1 MAMMNALFL
10 FNGTDAE
17 GRTSCL
23 RIAEG
28 RIAEP
33 HAKAGDLRIDLQG
46 ARLLPGLVNAHDHL
60 QLNALPRLK
69 YRETYENAA
78 QWSADID
85 PRLQLDPQLR
95 AHRALPRFYRLLIG
109 GLKNLLSGVTT
120 VAHHDPGHA
129 MLHAPGFPV
138 RVLDQMGWAHSLAL
152 DGEESVQQSERRT
165 PDGQPWIVHAAE
177 GTDAAAADEF
187 DRLEALGC
195 IGPRT
200 VLVHGLALSEAQQRR
215 LVQAGAGLVW
225 CPGSNLHLFG
235 RTLEVKAL
243 DRLPRLALASDSR
256 ISGEQD
262 LLAELALARRLT
274 GWDEPRLQALVSTQ
288 AADLLGLQDR
298 GSLAP
303 GHLADVLLLPPEL
316 PLSQA
321 RRSDLRGVLVGGELR
336 YADFDL
342 ATAFGDAAN
351 LVPVRVDDK
360 PKALLSS
367 LAATLRGISL
377 QEPGLGVGEVAVL
390 RAKRW
395 AAPEPA
401 RLAMCLSVDPTSI
414 AVPSGDRPA
423 YAPGE
428 GLQ

>member
-10 FNGTDAE
+10 FNGSDAG
-17 GRTSCL
+17 GRPTCL
-23 RIAEG
+23 RIADG
-28 RIAEP
+28 RITEP
-33 HAKAGDLRIDLQG
+33 EARSGDLRIDLQG
-46 ARLLPGLVNAHDHL
+46 ARLLPGLINAHDHL

-152 DGEESVQQSERRT
+152 DGEEAVQLSERRT
-165 PDGQPWIVHAAE
+165 PDAQPWIIHAAE
-177 GTDAAAADEF
+177 GVDAAAGAEF

-200 VLVHGLALSEAQQRR
+200 VLVHGLALREAQQRR

-225 CPGSNLHLFG
+225 CPGSNFHLFG
-235 RTLEVKAL
+235 RTLDPDAL
-243 DRLPRLALASDSR
+243 SRLPRLALASDSR
-256 ISGEQD
+256 ISGERD

-288 AADLLGLQDR
+288 AANLLGLQDR
-298 GSLAP
+298 GALEP
-303 GHLADVLLLPPEL
+303 GQLADVLLLPPGL

-321 RRSDLRGVLVGGELR
+321 RRSDVRGVLVGGELR
-336 YADFDL
+336 YADPDL
-342 ATAFGDAAN
+342 ARAFGDAAD

-360 PKALLSS
+360 PKALLAS

-377 QEPGLGVGEVAVL
+377 QEPGLN
-390 RAKRW
+390 
-395 AAPEPA
+395 
-401 RLAMCLSVDPTSI
+401 LASSSI
-414 AVPSGDRPA
+414 PIETFA
-423 YAPGE
+423 
-428 GLQ
+428 